1 VWGESAE
8 GGKILFFNF
17 PGVPKYRGEK
27 KRVDVYEDGSPTDK
41 RSVISPAPFHA
52 LPPYP
57 PRGDPI
63 YHPVIMISNC
73 FMDM

>member
-1 VWGESAE
+1 MV
-8 GGKILFFNF
+8 LYF
-17 PGVPKYRGEK
+17 PGSPKIHGEK

-41 RSVISPAPFHA
+41 RIVISPI
-52 LPPYP
+52 P

-63 YHPVIMISNC
+63 YPPVIMISNC